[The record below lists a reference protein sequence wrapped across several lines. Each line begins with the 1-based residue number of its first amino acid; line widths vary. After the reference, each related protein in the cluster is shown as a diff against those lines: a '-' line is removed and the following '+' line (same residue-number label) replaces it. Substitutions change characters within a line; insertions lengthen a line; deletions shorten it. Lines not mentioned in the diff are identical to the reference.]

1 MSLRKRLLLLLV
13 AFAIFAVIAASA
25 MIYAQKRRI
34 ADTVDV
40 FQEMVGE
47 SMAMDRLHVLLSKQ
61 LLHLRQIIDD
71 VGGSPTDYALERAD
85 FVRGLVQASR
95 HEFGAQ
101 DSREHAEAAS
111 LTRRYEEL
119 TDQCL
124 VLVAE
129 GQSAKAD
136 DILRS
141 QIEGEVE
148 PGIRAHLSALQRQVS
163 SQRDEAAQRL
173 ASTSSLAFYATA
185 VVALLGIVLVIVGAE
200 LIHRWLLIPVAKL
213 KQASQAYRSGDLSHR
228 IELPRDDELAALG
241 RTVSDMARSLAASES
256 KYRSLFANLRDAV
269 VLCDEQL
276 RVTECHDGDTQLLGV
291 SAAAAVGKPLLDI
304 WPEWRAARVDWAAAV
319 QDVTSRGRRLRLF
332 DVELGHLDKSGRPLV
347 VDLLI
352 SAVEYAGER
361 HVAIML
367 RDVTERAVLDRKLR
381 RARTMQ
387 AVGTMAG
394 GLAHDV
400 NNLLTSAASTL
411 STVTDELGD
420 SGQGVQLSSA
430 LRSCRRAAG
439 LCRRLLNFAEGE
451 HGASQQFSPASM
463 VRTILESLESDFLT
477 GIELVTSLE
486 CSANVNMDPDQFA
499 QVVLNL
505 VRNAREAMPDGG
517 RLDLDLRE
525 VDSSDPDDPSRT
537 RPYVRL
543 TCSDSGQGMSP
554 DVEQRIFEPFFTT
567 KSRAERTG
575 RGMGLAVVFA
585 AVNHA
590 RGFIQVNSAPGK
602 GATFE
607 VYLPSCGT

>member
-13 AFAIFAVIAASA
+13 AFAVFAVIAAGA
-25 MIYAQKRRI
+25 MIYAQQRRT
-34 ADTVDV
+34 ADTLES
-40 FQEMVGE
+40 FQQMVGE
-47 SMAMDRLHVLLSKQ
+47 SLAVDRLHVLLSKQ

-71 VGGSPTDYALERAD
+71 AGGSSADYVAERAELL
-85 FVRGLVQASR
+85 RGILQAS
-95 HEFGAQ
+95 HSES
-101 DSREHAEAAS
+101 DPHAGDELANLEA

-119 TDQCL
+119 TDRCL
-124 VLVAE
+124 VLAADGNQSQADEHLRDLIE
-129 GQSAKAD
+129 GQ
-136 DILRS
+136 
-141 QIEGEVE
+141 VV
-148 PGIRAHLSALQRQVS
+148 PGIRVRLTSLQQRLSLK
-163 SQRDEAAQRL
+163 RDEAARQL

-185 VVALLGIVLVIVGAE
+185 VVTVLGIALVLVGAE
-200 LIHRWLLIPVAKL
+200 LIHRWLLIPVAEL
-213 KQASQAYRSGDLSHR
+213 QRASQRYRSGDLAYPMKFR
-228 IELPRDDELAALG
+228 REDELSALG
-241 RTVSDMARSLAASES
+241 RTVSDMAHSLAASES

-276 RVTECHDGDTQLLGV
+276 RITECHDSDTQLLGI
-291 SAAAAVGKPLLDI
+291 SGAAVGKPLLDI
-304 WPEWRAARVDWAAAV
+304 WPEWRAARLDWPAAV
-319 QDVTSRGRRLRLF
+319 QDVTTRGRRLRVF
-332 DVELGHLDKSGRPLV
+332 DVELGHPDKNGRPLV
-347 VDLLI
+347 VDMLI
-352 SAVEYAGER
+352 SSVEYAGVR

-367 RDVTERAVLDRKLR
+367 RDVTERAMLDRKLR

-400 NNLLTSAASTL
+400 NNLLTSAANTL

-420 SGQGVQLSSA
+420 SDQVAQLSSA

-451 HGASQQFSPASM
+451 QGANQEFAPAAM
-463 VRTILESLESDFLT
+463 VKTILESLESDFLG
-477 GIELVTSLE
+477 GIRLVTSLD
-486 CSANVNMDPDQFA
+486 CDSRVNMDPDQFA

-517 RLDLDLRE
+517 QLSLAVHQVE
-525 VDSSDPDDPSRT
+525 SSDPDDSSRT

-543 TCSDSGQGMSP
+543 TCSDSGEGMPP

-590 RGFIQVNSAPGK
+590 RGYIQVNSAPGK

-607 VYLPSCGT
+607 VYLPSCGS